1 MTTSFLVSVAL
12 AAACGI
18 LTGALYIA
26 WPRRQTAEEWI
37 YHRRALSGRS
47 DPSASSG
54 RTATRRLPSWLSAER
69 YAAYWTSVNADLA
82 LLHLADSAVPSE
94 APDLIRS
101 LARSAGA
108 GAFLG
113 GGVGVALFVATGGGE
128 GLLAIPALTLAAA
141 VVLPLALWLRIR
153 RRARNL
159 RASVNRRLAR
169 VLTGARMV
177 LESGAATPERA
188 LVVAVSIYDDPATQL
203 LREAIRLKEVRR
215 IALEDGIDQ
224 VAERYDLPGLYRLA
238 DAFRLG
244 GRYGTQMAAVIA
256 GFAQDLRRTTHA
268 DFRERMTRAPVLMTL
283 PALAFFV
290 APLLILVLFLV
301 FAPLS
306 RTLGQL

>member
-1 MTTSFLVSVAL
+1 MTAPFLVSVAL
-12 AAACGI
+12 AAACGV
-18 LTGALYIA
+18 LAAALYIA

-37 YHRRALSGRS
+37 YHRRALSRQIGPA
-47 DPSASSG
+47 PSS
-54 RTATRRLPSWLSAER
+54 RRVATRRLPSWLTAER
-69 YAAYWTSVNADLA
+69 YTAYLTSVNADLA
-82 LLHLADSAVPSE
+82 LLHLADSDVPAE

-101 LARSAGA
+101 LVRTAGF
-108 GAFLG
+108 GALLG
-113 GGVGVALFVATGGGE
+113 GGVGVALWLATSGGE
-128 GLLAIPALTLAAA
+128 GPLTILGLAVAVAA
-141 VVLPLALWLRIR
+141 VLPLAGWMRIR
-153 RRARNL
+153 RRARHL

-188 LVVAVSIYDDPATQL
+188 LAVAVGIYDDPATHL
-203 LREAIRLKEVRR
+203 LREGIRLKEVRR
-215 IALEDGIDQ
+215 IALEDGLDQ
-224 VAERYDLPGLYRLA
+224 VAERYGLPGLYRLA

-256 GFAQDLRRTTHA
+256 GFAQDLRRTSHA
-268 DFRERMTRAPVLMTL
+268 EFRERMTRAPVLMTL

-301 FAPLS
+301 FAPLG